1 MSVAGALAAGSL
13 ARQAP
18 MPAAQPA
25 GSPARPV
32 TTRRRTTTARMALSG
47 GDGARKP
54 VQTPAAYAQ
63 TVAAGAVLARE
74 PHVEAAEAG
83 PGLPTY
89 PAQQQLGYQNNVAP
103 LRTEQ
108 LQLESLFLRSG
119 AEPAVAAAAAAP
131 AAAPAAEPSLDAE
144 LDLADIAALLDD
156 MESLTSDLDL
166 AVESSSELSDSFT
179 EEDVLRLEEQ
189 ARKDAEKRATA
200 ERKAR
205 ERRNKARATTSSGR
219 ASRGG
224 AAAAAS
230 SASSSSRAVAAAA
243 AAAVEAPTISSRMA
257 SGAAASTSGAAAASG
272 AALRSAARTGR
283 VRSWGRA
290 VPVAKPGRG
299 GLSKRAAAAA
309 TLEADPLTFM
319 REIGKNQLLTSEQER
334 RLASFVQERQ
344 QLIEAAQRFRRQH
357 ARPPTE
363 AEWAAAAGV
372 GDGAEVRRR
381 LALGLQAREH
391 MVNCNMRLVVSIAKK
406 YLGRG
411 LALQDLV
418 AEGMVGLQR
427 GVDKFDASKGFKF
440 STYAHW
446 WIRQAVT
453 RAISDQ
459 ARVVRLPV
467 HLHEAM
473 GKVRRAEQLLFEET
487 GAPPSPQA
495 VAARVGL
502 SYSKLMQLYKSFRP
516 PTSRDDGPLG
526 GTDNSEDKAAGEHWV
541 EEVDDEEDPAE
552 AAHHRMMK
560 EDLNHVLLTLTEREC
575 GIIKMRYGLDDG
587 EEKTLEEVGRAF
599 NVTRERIRQIEAKA
613 IRKLRSPSRVG
624 QLVTF

>member
-1 MSVAGALAAGSL
+1 MAMSVTGTLAACSL
-13 ARQAP
+13 GRQAP

-25 GSPARPV
+25 GSSTRPV
-32 TTRRRTTTARMALSG
+32 NSRRRPTTARMALSG
-47 GDGARKP
+47 GDGTRKP
-54 VQTPAAYAQ
+54 VQPPAAYAQ
-63 TVAAGAVLARE
+63 TVAAGALLARE
-74 PHVEAAEAG
+74 PHVEEAAEQGSA
-83 PGLPTY
+83 LPSY
-89 PAQQQLGYQNNVAP
+89 PAQQQIGYQNNVAP

-108 LQLESLFLRSG
+108 LQLESLFHRSA
-119 AEPAVAAAAAAP
+119 AEPAAVAPAAAAP
-131 AAAPAAEPSLDAE
+131 AVAEPSLDAE

-166 AVESSSELSDSFT
+166 AVESSSELSSFT

-189 ARKDAEKRATA
+189 ARKDAEKRAAA
-200 ERKAR
+200 ERRAR
-205 ERRNKARATTSSGR
+205 ERRNKARATTGSTR
-219 ASRGG
+219 ATRGG

-230 SASSSSRAVAAAA
+230 SASSSSSSRMAAAP
-243 AAAVEAPTISSRMA
+243 EPPTISSRA
-257 SGAAASTSGAAAASG
+257 SSGAAASTSGTPVMSG

-309 TLEADPLTFM
+309 SLEADPLTFM
-319 REIGKNQLLTSEQER
+319 REIGKNQLLTAEQER
-334 RLASFVQERQ
+334 RLATFVQERQ
-344 QLIEAAQRFRRQH
+344 QLIEAAQSFRRQH
-357 ARPPTE
+357 GRPPSE
-363 AEWAAAAGV
+363 VEWAASAGV
-372 GDGAEVRRR
+372 EDGAEVRRR

-427 GVDKFDASKGFKF
+427 GVDKFDAAKGFKF

-473 GKVRRAEQLLFEET
+473 GRVRRAEQALFEET
-487 GAPPSPQA
+487 GAPPAPQA
-495 VAARVGL
+495 VADRVGL
-502 SYSKLMQLYKSFRP
+502 SYSKLMQLYKAFRP

-526 GTDNSEDKAAGEHWV
+526 AVDTAAEDKAGDNWI
-541 EEVDDEEDPAE
+541 EEVDDEDDPAE